1 MDNVY
6 RDRYFKTEYFKGLE
20 EISKVISEAYP
31 EKAPTLRKFSSDYE
45 FSRVEN
51 NYFFS

>member
-20 EISKVISEAYP
+20 EISKVIREAYP
-31 EKAPTLRKFSSDYE
+31 EKAPTLRKFSSNLE
-45 FSRVEN
+45 FSN
-51 NYFFS
+51 AKIFIF